1 MAEDFWNAGKLAGES
16 VVEALLVASV
26 GVKMGWDG
34 IMDKKGR
41 EVVSQLCAHAFV
53 PALVFDKLC
62 RSVTLQ
68 DVVTWWTLPL
78 NVLVS
83 ILGGGATGIGLAKL
97 VHVEPTHH
105 MMVLCA
111 SALGNLGNLPLV
123 LVHAVCTS
131 QNKPFGDACEERG
144 IAYVAFGMF
153 VATLVQWS
161 VANVLLAP
169 PKPST
174 RNQCELVEWNAR
186 DAQPRRNAD
195 DDAKEREGEGSEKDA
210 LIERGEI
217 QAEDPKAEVPP
228 SDEEWKPMETNGEAH
243 QQVHVRRPYAGLWK
257 KLLTPPVLATF
268 LALFIGAVPALK
280 GLLYGAGAPL
290 APLSNAIAVVGGG
303 MVPSLLILLGS
314 LLSEGPATSTL
325 QKRTVVLMVGLRGAI
340 LPVMGMGFVA
350 LLKVG
355 GCLPPDPLFQF
366 VLLIQHTLPSAINL
380 STIATMH
387 DHNALEMSSLLFYQY
402 IAAIFFMPA
411 FLTVYLKTL

>member
-16 VVEALLVASV
+16 VVEALLVASA
-26 GVKMGWDG
+26 GVKLGWDG
-34 IMDKKGR
+34 VMDKKGR
-41 EVVSQLCAHAFV
+41 QVVSQLCANAFV

-78 NVLVS
+78 NVLAS

-97 VHVEPTHH
+97 AKVEKAHH
-105 MMVLCA
+105 MTFLCA

-131 QNKPFGDACEERG
+131 ENTPFGAACEERG

-169 PKPST
+169 PKPPV
-174 RNQCELVEWNAR
+174 RHQCELSEWNAR
-186 DAQPRRNAD
+186 DAQPGGTTD
-195 DDAKEREGEGSEKDA
+195 EGAKEQEGEGSEKDA
-210 LIERGEI
+210 LIERDEI
-217 QAEDPKAEVPP
+217 EVEVPKADARPNV
-228 SDEEWKPMETNGEAH
+228 EEWKPMESIGEA
-243 QQVHVRRPYAGLWK
+243 QKQTRERQPYAGLLK
-257 KLLTPPVLATF
+257 QLLTPPVLATF

-325 QKRTVVLMVGLRGAI
+325 QKRTVLLIVGLRGAI

-411 FLTVYLKTL
+411 FLTVYLKIL